1 MVTAIAK
8 ARSGCPRGSF
18 DGRARRMG
26 AVAAGPA
33 ATGSP
38 AGPSPTAQGVR
49 DDRDPRP
56 AAAAGA
62 APGAAPCDSGRGL
75 AGAVVLAIG
84 VSAVLGGGAPA
95 YAAYAVTDN
104 PDGTI
109 TIKIYE
115 AKDAKGL
122 QATLRSRGFNV
133 IVDYVP
139 ADKTCAPQPR
149 STTWVPG
156 VRLARPQT
164 VTEEGEGAGFRID
177 PSVVKPGQTVV
188 LEFLVKEGD
197 GGIQAGISDRVSA
210 GPVAD
215 CVLVDRPEG
224 PRDPS

>member
-1 MVTAIAK
+1 MDERDEW
-8 ARSGCPRGSF
+8 ARLLPVPPPR
-18 DGRARRMG
+18 DLPQGRDRLLKEFVMTEIHNPPRRQ
-26 AVAAGPA
+26 APRRVL
-33 ATGSP
+33 
-38 AGPSPTAQGVR
+38 
-49 DDRDPRP
+49 RP
-56 AAAAGA
+56 AILAVV
-62 APGAAPCDSGRGL
+62 L

-84 VSAVLGGGAPA
+84 VSAVLGGVAPA

-164 VTEEGEGAGFRID
+164 AAEEGEGAGFRID
-177 PSVVKPGQTVV
+177 PSVVKPGQTAV
-188 LEFLVKEGD
+188 LEFLVKEGF
-197 GGIQAGISDRVSA
+197 GGIEAGISDRVSA

>member
-1 MVTAIAK
+1 MDERDEW
-8 ARSGCPRGSF
+8 ARLLPVPPPR
-18 DGRARRMG
+18 DLPQGRHRLLKEFVMTEIHDPPRRQ
-26 AVAAGPA
+26 APRRVL
-33 ATGSP
+33 
-38 AGPSPTAQGVR
+38 
-49 DDRDPRP
+49 RP
-56 AAAAGA
+56 AILAVV
-62 APGAAPCDSGRGL
+62 L

>member
-1 MVTAIAK
+1 MDERDEW
-8 ARSGCPRGSF
+8 ARLLPVPPPR
-18 DGRARRMG
+18 DLPQGRDRLLKEFVMTEIHNPPRRQ
-26 AVAAGPA
+26 APRRVL
-33 ATGSP
+33 
-38 AGPSPTAQGVR
+38 
-49 DDRDPRP
+49 RP
-56 AAAAGA
+56 AILAVV
-62 APGAAPCDSGRGL
+62 L

-164 VTEEGEGAGFRID
+164 ATEEGEGAGFRID
-177 PSVVKPGQTVV
+177 PSVVKPGQTAV
-188 LEFLVKEGD
+188 LEFLVKEGH

>member
-1 MVTAIAK
+1 MDERDEW
-8 ARSGCPRGSF
+8 ARLLPVPPPR
-18 DGRARRMG
+18 DLPQGRDRLLKEFVMSEIHNPPRRQ
-26 AVAAGPA
+26 APRRVL
-33 ATGSP
+33 
-38 AGPSPTAQGVR
+38 
-49 DDRDPRP
+49 RP
-56 AAAAGA
+56 AILAVV
-62 APGAAPCDSGRGL
+62 L

-84 VSAVLGGGAPA
+84 VSAVLGGVAPA

-164 VTEEGEGAGFRID
+164 AAEEGEGAGFRID
-177 PSVVKPGQTVV
+177 PSVVKPGQTAV
-188 LEFLVKEGD
+188 LEFLVKEGF
-197 GGIQAGISDRVSA
+197 GGIEAGISDRVSA

>member
-1 MVTAIAK
+1 MDERDEW
-8 ARSGCPRGSF
+8 ARLLPVPPPR
-18 DGRARRMG
+18 DLPQGRHRLLKEFVMTEIHNPPRRQ
-26 AVAAGPA
+26 APRRVL
-33 ATGSP
+33 
-38 AGPSPTAQGVR
+38 
-49 DDRDPRP
+49 RP
-56 AAAAGA
+56 AILAVV
-62 APGAAPCDSGRGL
+62 L
-75 AGAVVLAIG
+75 AGAVALAIG
-84 VSAVLGGGAPA
+84 VSAVLGGAPA

-164 VTEEGEGAGFRID
+164 VTEEGQGAGFRID
-177 PSVVKPGQTVV
+177 PSVVKPGQTAV

-215 CVLVDRPEG
+215 CVLVDRPQG

>member
-1 MVTAIAK
+1 MDERDEW
-8 ARSGCPRGSF
+8 ARLLPVPPPRELPQ
-18 DGRARRMG
+18 GRRRLLKEFVMTEIDNPPRRQAPG
-26 AVAAGPA
+26 RVL
-33 ATGSP
+33 
-38 AGPSPTAQGVR
+38 
-49 DDRDPRP
+49 RP
-56 AAAAGA
+56 AI
-62 APGAAPCDSGRGL
+62 L
-75 AGAVVLAIG
+75 AVVLAIG
-84 VSAVLGGGAPA
+84 VSAVLGGTP
-95 YAAYAVTDN
+95 AYAVTDN

-164 VTEEGEGAGFRID
+164 ATEEGEGAGFRID
-177 PSVVKPGQTVV
+177 PSVVKPGQTAV

-215 CVLVDRPEG
+215 CALVDRPEG

>member
-1 MVTAIAK
+1 MDERDEW
-8 ARSGCPRGSF
+8 ARLPPVPPPR
-18 DGRARRMG
+18 DLPQGRHRLLKEFVMTEIHNPPRRQ
-26 AVAAGPA
+26 APRRVL
-33 ATGSP
+33 
-38 AGPSPTAQGVR
+38 
-49 DDRDPRP
+49 RP
-56 AAAAGA
+56 AILAVV
-62 APGAAPCDSGRGL
+62 L

-84 VSAVLGGGAPA
+84 VSAVLGGTPA

-164 VTEEGEGAGFRID
+164 ATEEGGGAGFRID
-177 PSVVKPGQTVV
+177 PSVVEPGQTAV
-188 LEFLVKEGD
+188 LEFLVKEGV
-197 GGIQAGISDRVSA
+197 GGLQAGISDRVSA

-215 CVLVDRPEG
+215 CALVDRPDG
-224 PRDPS
+224 PRDPG

>member
-1 MVTAIAK
+1 MDERDEWARLLPVPPPRDLPQGRDRLLKEFVVTEIHNP
-8 ARSGCPRGSF
+8 PR
-18 DGRARRMG
+18 RQEPRR
-26 AVAAGPA
+26 VL
-33 ATGSP
+33 
-38 AGPSPTAQGVR
+38 
-49 DDRDPRP
+49 RP
-56 AAAAGA
+56 AILAVV
-62 APGAAPCDSGRGL
+62 L

-84 VSAVLGGGAPA
+84 VSAVLGGAPA

-149 STTWVPG
+149 SITWMPG

-164 VTEEGEGAGFRID
+164 ATEEGEGAGFRID
-177 PSVVKPGQTVV
+177 PSVVKPGQTAV
-188 LEFLVKEGD
+188 LEFLVNEED
-197 GGIQAGISDRVSA
+197 GGLQAGISDRVSA

-215 CVLVDRPEG
+215 CVLVDRPGG
-224 PRDPS
+224 PRDHS

>member
-1 MVTAIAK
+1 MNERDEW
-8 ARSGCPRGSF
+8 ARVLPPPPPR
-18 DGRARRMG
+18 DLPPGRHRLLKEFVMTEIHNPPRRP
-26 AVAAGPA
+26 VL
-33 ATGSP
+33 
-38 AGPSPTAQGVR
+38 
-49 DDRDPRP
+49 RP
-56 AAAAGA
+56 AALAAV
-62 APGAAPCDSGRGL
+62 L

-84 VSAVLGGGAPA
+84 VPALLGGGTP
-95 YAAYAVTDN
+95 AYAVTDN

-156 VRLARPQT
+156 VRLARPQSA
-164 VTEEGEGAGFRID
+164 TEEQEGAGFRID
-177 PSVVKPGQTVV
+177 PSVVKPGQTAV
-188 LEFLVKEGD
+188 LEFLVAEDD
-197 GGIQAGISDRVSA
+197 GGLQAGISDRVSA

-215 CVLVDRPEG
+215 CVLVDRPGG
-224 PRDPS
+224 PRNPS